1 MNERRSAY
9 FEDDFEGRLGGRV
22 ALEQLEDAHHRLLDR
37 VQKLV
42 LRELRAQSLEGK
54 KIIINE
60 NFNNNH

>member
-54 KIIINE
+54 K
-60 NFNNNH
+60 